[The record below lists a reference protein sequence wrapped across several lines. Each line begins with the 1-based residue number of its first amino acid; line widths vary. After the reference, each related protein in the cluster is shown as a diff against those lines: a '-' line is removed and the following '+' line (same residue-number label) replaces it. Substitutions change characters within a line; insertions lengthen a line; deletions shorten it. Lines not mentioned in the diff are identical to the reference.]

1 MKITALALKRPVAV
15 TVLVVAIFFT
25 GLFSFTQLKVNYLPD
40 ISYPMV
46 KIHAWWR
53 GATADDIETN
63 IADPLEEVISTV
75 DGLDYIESS
84 SIEGMYTLLINFTY
98 DVDVEVAFQDVIA
111 AMGRVTKKLPRDMD
125 PPVIIKADPSQ
136 LPVIEVMITSDEHD
150 LVWLRDWADNWLVD
164 RIATVRG
171 TAGAEVV
178 GGLEREIRVHLDPD
192 RLQAYKLSPAR
203 VAKALYEENLE
214 TFAGRVTIEPRE
226 IIVRTMGEFE
236 DLEEIENV
244 VVAVSPEGG
253 EVYIKDIARVEDAHE
268 EMRIST
274 NFNGNPCIEFK
285 VLKQYAA
292 NAVSVAEGLKTRLNE
307 LRERGD
313 IPDDIH
319 FGYVEDESTYVM
331 GAIHS
336 VESSALIAAMLVIL
350 VVYLFLGRWRQV
362 IVMVVALPITL
373 LANFA
378 LMKAAGFS
386 INVFSLGGLVVALG
400 VILDNSIVV
409 LENIT
414 RLKSENADDYAQ
426 RGTQE
431 VSAAIVTATLTFLA
445 IFLPFAFVPGMAAI
459 LFKELVLV
467 VGGVVIISLL
477 VAITLTPLLTDR
489 LLRGKGDEQASG
501 IARGFDRVIASGLK
515 SYEQLLGA
523 CLRVKWLV
531 VVIAI
536 IAFVAGLWMANRS
549 GTQFLPKLDDGRVM
563 VKLKMPSGT
572 SVAEVDRILTRI
584 EDRLEGQPEI
594 ESMFRLAGGR
604 VFGLYTL
611 EVGNEGNLNIQL
623 VPRNQRDIST
633 GQFIKKIR
641 PWAAEIQG
649 QEPGAKIP
657 VNPRKIK
664 GLRKVGE
671 QDVEVNVKGSDA
683 VLLYEFSEKLAAQ
696 LNKTPGL
703 SGVNI
708 SMDMTKP
715 EYRVYVDRARASS
728 MGLHVNQV
736 ATTLRTLVQ
745 GLVGTQY
752 RDGTEY
758 YPIRVMMPEILLTS
772 KTDLENLIIET
783 RNGEPIYLHDIAE
796 VRRAVGPVEISR
808 EDQVMR
814 VIVRGDADGISI
826 GEALGLAEQAAID
839 LVPPP
844 GVEISMGSEARFMAE
859 SRRVMG
865 LIIGFAALFAYVIL
879 AIQFESFMLPLLI
892 MFNVPLTLTGSFL
905 ALFITGGAI
914 GVTVQIGILVMMGG
928 ITSQGV
934 VLLSLAEKYCRDGMS
949 PLEAIH
955 KAAPIR
961 VRPIL
966 MTQLTTVLGLVPLAL
981 NLGEGGDM
989 LVTMAIAVM
998 GGLLYSLLL
1007 TLLFLPAAYS
1017 MVYQFVQKTV
1027 KRDDSAL
1034 SSPAQKAL
1042 LI

>member
-1 MKITALALKRPVAV
+1 MKITTAALKRPVAV
-15 TVLVVAIFFT
+15 TVLVVATFAA
-25 GLFSFTQLKVNYLPD
+25 GLFSLTQLDVNYLPD

-46 KIHAWWR
+46 KIHIWWR

-63 IADPLEEVISTV
+63 IADPLEEVIATV

-84 SIEGMYTLLINFTY
+84 SIEGMYTLLANFSY
-98 DVDVEVAFQDVIA
+98 GVNVEVAFQDVVA

-136 LPVIEVMITSDEHD
+136 LPVIEVMLTSDEHD
-150 LVWLRDWADNWLVD
+150 LVWLREWADVWLID
-164 RIATVRG
+164 RLTSVPG
-171 TAGAEVV
+171 TAGAEIV
-178 GGLEREIRVHLDPD
+178 GGMKREIRIHLDPD

-203 VAKALYEENLE
+203 IAKALYEENRE
-214 TFAGRVTIEPRE
+214 TFAGRITIERRE
-226 IIVRTMGEFE
+226 IIARTVGEFE
-236 DLEEIENV
+236 NLEEIENV
-244 VVAVSPEGG
+244 VVAMGPDG
-253 EVYIKDIARVEDAHE
+253 EKVYVKDVARVEDSHE
-268 EMRIST
+268 EMRIDT
-274 NFNGNPCIEFK
+274 HFNGKPCVEFK

-292 NAVSVAEGLKTRLNE
+292 NAVAVADGVKARLDE
-307 LRERGD
+307 LRRRGD
-313 IPDDIH
+313 IPKDIQ

-331 GAIHS
+331 AAIHS
-336 VESSALIAAMLVIL
+336 VESSALLASVLVIV

-378 LMKAAGFS
+378 VMKGASFS

-414 RLKSENADDYAQ
+414 RLKSEGVADYAQ
-426 RGTQE
+426 RGTAE
-431 VSAAIVTATLTFLA
+431 VSSAILAATLTFLA
-445 IFLPFAFVPGMAAI
+445 IFLPFVFVPGMVAV
-459 LFKELVLV
+459 LLSELVFV
-467 VGGVVIISLL
+467 VGGVVLISLL
-477 VAITLTPLLTDR
+477 VALTLTPLLTDR
-489 LLRGKGDEQASG
+489 LLRSEAGGQTSG
-501 IARGFDRVIASGLK
+501 VARAFDRIIGFVLRG
-515 SYEQLLGA
+515 YERLLGG

-531 VVIAI
+531 VVLAFAAFTIGIWLAI
-536 IAFVAGLWMANRS
+536 QA

-572 SVAEVDRILTRI
+572 SVGEVDRILTLV
-584 EDRLEGQPEI
+584 ENRLQELPEI
-594 ESMFRLAGGR
+594 ESLFRLTGGR

-623 VPRNQRDIST
+623 VPRSQRNIT
-633 GQFIKKIR
+633 TAQFLKKIR
-641 PWAAEIQG
+641 PWVAKIQA
-649 QEPGAKIP
+649 QVPGAKLP
-657 VNPRKIK
+657 VMPRKIK

-683 VLLYEFSEKLAAQ
+683 VLLYEFSEKLAAR
-696 LNKTPGL
+696 LSKTPGL

-715 EYRVYVDRARASS
+715 EYRVYVDRARASA
-728 MGLHVNQV
+728 MGISVNQV
-736 ATTLRTLVQ
+736 ATTLRTLLQ

-752 RDGTEY
+752 REGTEY
-758 YPIRVMMPEILLTS
+758 YPVRVMVPEVTLTS
-772 KTDLENLIIET
+772 KTDLENLIVET
-783 RNGEPIYLHDIAE
+783 RNGEPIYLRDIAE

-814 VIVRGDADGISI
+814 VIVRADPAGVSV
-826 GEALGLAEQAAID
+826 GEALGRAEQAALD
-839 LVPPP
+839 LELPP

-859 SRRVMG
+859 SRRVIG

-879 AIQFESFMLPLLI
+879 AIQFESFVLPLLI
-892 MFNVPLTLTGSFL
+892 ILNVPLALTGSLL
-905 ALFITGGAI
+905 ALSVAGAPV

-934 VLLSLAEKYCRDGMS
+934 VLLTLAEEYRQAGMS
-949 PLEAIH
+949 PVEAIR
-955 KAAPIR
+955 KAAPLR

-966 MTQLTTVLGLVPLAL
+966 MTQLTTVLGLVPLAM
-981 NLGEGGDM
+981 NLGEGGGM
-989 LVTMAIAVM
+989 LVTMAIAVI

-1007 TLLFLPAAYS
+1007 TLLFLPTAY
-1017 MVYQFVQKTV
+1017 
-1027 KRDDSAL
+1027 AL
-1034 SSPAQKAL
+1034 
-1042 LI
+1042 IYRRI